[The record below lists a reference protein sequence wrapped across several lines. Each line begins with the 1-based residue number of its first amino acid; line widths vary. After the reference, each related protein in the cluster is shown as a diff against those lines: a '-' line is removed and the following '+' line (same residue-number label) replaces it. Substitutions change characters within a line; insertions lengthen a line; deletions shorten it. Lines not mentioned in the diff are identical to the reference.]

1 MALYGWW
8 FESKCAANTD
18 ISTKSLTHE
27 SLDIPGISKGN
38 LEELLSREVSKNKS
52 KFLCSNENKKEDIE
66 KRQKT
71 LKCAIYDV
79 TIELEKMLLLVER
92 ALTICSKNYNGEK
105 EYSNVI
111 SELQNI
117 DSKILSSQVT
127 ELTSLLFPTSNQL
140 EKCLQEHQ
148 FVKKNNQF
156 AKYEENIHISKVIY
170 GYLKNS
176 IAQWIAKLS

>member
-1 MALYGWW
+1 M
-8 FESKCAANTD
+8 
-18 ISTKSLTHE
+18 
-27 SLDIPGISKGN
+27 
-38 LEELLSREVSKNKS
+38 
-52 KFLCSNENKKEDIE
+52 
-66 KRQKT
+66 
-71 LKCAIYDV
+71 
-79 TIELEKMLLLVER
+79 
-92 ALTICSKNYNGEK
+92 
-105 EYSNVI
+105 
-111 SELQNI
+111 QNI

-176 IAQWIAKLS
+176 IAQWIAKLSWKKTSKG